1 MAPRVARALLLL
13 LRRRD
18 AVTHSSELRNG
29 ERRWRWRRRRGEAVV
44 AGDLGSLVCS
54 LRRRSREEREDWRK
68 KMKNQGDGWKT

>member
-1 MAPRVARALLLL
+1 MGSVAGGGG
-13 LRRRD
+13 
-18 AVTHSSELRNG
+18 V
-29 ERRWRWRRRRGEAVV
+29 EAVV